1 MEQLISSE
9 DMAII
14 DENSSYLGVP
24 TILLMENAGREL
36 ARIVQSQSNIN
47 DKSVII
53 FAGTGNN
60 GGDSFVFARHICR
73 HCKEVKVVL
82 IGDQK
87 KIRTKISRI
96 NWYALQNMEF
106 SIEIFNV
113 RDSSEVNSLS
123 TIQADVVIDG
133 LLGTGIRGRVREP
146 IASAIKLI
154 NNLNGYFLIL
164 LNRFLPGVRSAIS
177 VAGGIS
183 RLKAFKVT
191 LLALLSCGVWNF
203 IWILLGYAL
212 GTHWESVQEE
222 ISDIMM
228 RYNITIFVLFCLVIL
243 VIVIKR
249 KRIREKKEL

>member
-1 MEQLISSE
+1 MEK
-9 DMAII
+9 DYKFFKAK
-14 DENSSYLGVP
+14 D
-24 TILLMENAGREL
+24 ILKAEEWFR
-36 ARIVQSQSNIN
+36 R
-47 DKSVII
+47 
-53 FAGTGNN
+53 
-60 GGDSFVFARHICR
+60 
-73 HCKEVKVVL
+73 
-82 IGDQK
+82 
-87 KIRTKISRI
+87 
-96 NWYALQNMEF
+96 Y
-106 SIEIFNV
+106 
-113 RDSSEVNSLS
+113 
-123 TIQADVVIDG
+123 
-133 LLGTGIRGRVREP
+133 
-146 IASAIKLI
+146 
-154 NNLNGYFLIL
+154 GYFLIL

-243 VIVIKR
+243 AIVIKR